1 MKDNFIKIY
10 DRYFDGV
17 YRYIYF
23 KTGSKWEADD
33 LVSETF
39 RKAYEKY
46 NLLKGDPKPWI
57 MSIAR
62 NTVIDFY
69 RRKKDVMPGNDEM
82 DSLAYDYSIDEIF
95 EKKEELNYLKE
106 SLKSLNKDELE
117 ILNLK
122 YFSGLK
128 YKQIS
133 KLLGKNEGMV
143 KMKVMRINRKLAE
156 IIKKLMEG

>member
-1 MKDNFIKIY
+1 MKDNFIKLY
-10 DRYFDGV
+10 DKHFDDI

-23 KTGSKWEADD
+23 KTGSKWETDD

-46 NLLKGDPKPWI
+46 GLLKGDPKPWL

-69 RRKKDVMPGNDEM
+69 RRKKDIMPGNDEL
-82 DSLAYDYSIDEIF
+82 DSFAYDYSIDDIF
-95 EKKEELNYLKE
+95 EREEELDYLKE

-117 ILNLK
+117 IVNLK

-128 YKQIS
+128 YKQIGQ
-133 KLLGKNEGMV
+133 LLGKNESAV
-143 KMKVMRINRKLAE
+143 KMKVMRINRKLAQ
-156 IIKKLMEG
+156 IIEKLREV